1 MADEAPNLKLPV
13 YMSIALI
20 ILSGIFLGICLL
32 IANNRFRSLDVMPE
46 LLSLTPDA
54 KSEFGGNPSEAL
66 VGLYIRDFSEFD
78 MMKNSFQF
86 SGILWFLYD
95 PSLISLD
102 TLAKFSFE
110 KGEVLFLS
118 KPSTRIVGGKLL
130 ARYDIRVRM
139 RTDLVFKLFPFDSH
153 MLYITLDNNYVSPG
167 EIILFSTPNE
177 FVLSPGISITGWQ
190 IHNSAVYTGYST
202 SLLEKTDLENKVS
215 HPRIIFAL
223 GYNHAGMRN
232 ALTIVLPLIL
242 ILFMALFSF
251 IMLPSGGAPTASII
265 ALSSGAVSALIGYRF
280 VIENL
285 SPKVGYF
292 LLSDKIFFLFL
303 AVSILIFFI
312 NIAFIEARQ
321 KHLRKIILAIHLII
335 DIGFFYLISF

>member
-66 VGLYIRDFSEFD
+66 VGLYIRDFLPEFD

-280 VIENL
+280 VIEKLVSKGGLLFTFRQNIFL
-285 SPKVGYF
+285 VSRRLNFRSF
-292 LLSDKIFFLFL
+292 LL
-303 AVSILIFFI
+303 IL
-312 NIAFIEARQ
+312 
-321 KHLRKIILAIHLII
+321 HL
-335 DIGFFYLISF
+335 